1 MEALYYQTN
10 KLVQEIQQLL
20 QQLNN
25 YAGDTSM
32 IESELIKK
40 IDDVNRYKH

>member
-20 QQLNN
+20 QQLKS
-25 YAGDTSM
+25 YAGDSSI

-40 IDDVNRYKH
+40 IDDVNRY

>member
-20 QQLNN
+20 QQLKN
-25 YAGDTSM
+25 YAGDLSI

-40 IDDVNRYKH
+40 IDDVNRYT